1 MRIELLYFDGCPSY
15 RRLLPRLEKLLRDA
29 GVRER
34 VELRRVE
41 SERQAAEQRFL
52 GSPTVR
58 VDDADVE
65 PGADARGDFGMKCR
79 LYRGPSG
86 QSPIPPDD
94 WIIASV
100 RRATGNSGSAR

>member
-15 RRLLPRLEKLLRDA
+15 LRLLPRLEQLLRDA
-29 GVRER
+29 GVRDR

-52 GSPTVR
+52 GSPTIR
-58 VDDADVE
+58 INGTDVE
-65 PGADARGDFGMKCR
+65 PGADAREDFGVKCR
-79 LYRGPSG
+79 LYRDTSG

-94 WIIASV
+94 WIIASL
-100 RRATGNSGSAR
+100 RRAAGTTP